1 MKIFLIRAALFLA
14 LIFTMF
20 FIIFLSINK
29 NIDPFYLRFTTPKQ
43 TSLVLGTSRA
53 AQGIQPEVLNK
64 TLGRNDIFNYSF
76 TIDISPFGPNYFNI
90 IEKKIDTTKRDG
102 IFIVT
107 IDPWSISSRLDEL
120 NDIKKFRELSL
131 QGHIDYVNM
140 NPNIF
145 YLLLKYE
152 GPFFNLLFKKNSYS
166 YLHNDGWL
174 EINVPM
180 DSSSLEYRLN
190 DKIKT
195 YREKNLLNYK
205 YSEIRL
211 EYAIKTI
218 DYLKKYGE
226 VYLIR
231 LPIYPLMLDV
241 ENQFMP
247 DFDSKVARIK
257 SEANVD
263 YYDMTD
269 LNSKLIFVDGNHL
282 YKASGEIVSA
292 TIGKY
297 ILMKRSTGN

>member
-1 MKIFLIRAALFLA
+1 MKKFLIRAALFLA

-29 NIDPFYLRFTTPKQ
+29 SLDPYYLRFTTPKQ
-43 TSLVLGTSRA
+43 TSLVLGTSKA

-64 TLGRNDIFNYSF
+64 ILGRSDIFNYSF
-76 TIDISPFGPNYFNI
+76 NIDISPFGPNYFNI
-90 IEKKIDTTKRDG
+90 IEKKMDTTKRDG

-120 NDIKKFRELSL
+120 NDIKKFRELSF
-131 QGHIDYVNM
+131 QGHINYVNM

-152 GPFFNLLFKKNSYS
+152 GPFLNLLFKKNTYS

-180 DSSSLEYRLN
+180 DSSSIENRLN

-195 YREKNLLNYK
+195 YREKNLPNYK
-205 YSEIRL
+205 YAEIRL

-218 DYLKKYGE
+218 HYLKKFGE
-226 VYLIR
+226 VYLVR
-231 LPIYPLMLDV
+231 LPIHPLLLEV

-247 DFDSKVARIK
+247 DFDSKVAKIK
-257 SEANVD
+257 SETHVD

-282 YKASGEIVSA
+282 YNASGKIVSA
-292 TIGKY
+292 TIGEY
-297 ILMKRSTGN
+297 ILMKRRTGN

>member
-1 MKIFLIRAALFLA
+1 MKKFLIRAALFLA
-14 LIFTMF
+14 IIFTMF
-20 FIIFLSINK
+20 FLIFLAIDKSIEAY
-29 NIDPFYLRFTTPKQ
+29 YLRFTTPKQ

-76 TIDISPFGPNYFNI
+76 TIDISPFGPNYLKI

-120 NDIKKFRELSL
+120 NDVKKFRELSL
-131 QGHIDYVNM
+131 HGHINYVNM

-145 YLLLKYE
+145 YLLLNYE

-174 EINVPM
+174 EIKVPM
-180 DSSSLEYRLN
+180 DSNSIEYRLN

-195 YREKNLLNYK
+195 YREKNLPNFK

-218 DYLKKYGE
+218 HHLKKYGE
-226 VYLIR
+226 VYLFR
-231 LPIYPLMLDV
+231 LPIHPLMLEV
-241 ENQFMP
+241 ENQLMP
-247 DFDSKVARIK
+247 DFDSKVAKIK
-257 SEANVD
+257 SESNVD

-282 YKASGEIVSA
+282 YKTSGKIVSA
-292 TIGKY
+292 KIGEY